1 MAEKKETQSYSSS
14 PFGGWGAYYIVIPSH
29 NEEKLISLTLQ
40 SLVEQTVLPTKIVVV
55 NDNSTDKT
63 AEIVLAFAEKYS
75 FISLVNKTSDA
86 IHLPGSKVI
95 QAFQKGLETLDDNY
109 DFIVK
114 ADSDL
119 IFPSNYF
126 ETIIKHFKSDEKI
139 GMAGGFCYI
148 ETRTKNNNSNKK
160 NRVPEHLVQKNE
172 ICEEKNG
179 EWILENLT
187 DKDHIRGALKAYRK
201 ECFQQIGGLKP
212 AMGWDT
218 VDELLSKFFGWKVKT
233 DSSLKVKH
241 LKPTGANYNK
251 TARYKQGEAFYTLG
265 YGFWITAIASA
276 KLAMMKKKPLLFLD
290 YIRGFIKA
298 KSAKKTMLVTPE
310 QAKFIRNY
318 RLKKMKEKLF

>member
-1 MAEKKETQSYSSS
+1 LDFAKDN
-14 PFGGWGAYYIVIPSH
+14 PFI
-29 NEEKLISLTLQ
+29 T
-40 SLVEQTVLPTKIVVV
+40 
-55 NDNSTDKT
+55 
-63 AEIVLAFAEKYS
+63 
-75 FISLVNKTSDA
+75 LVNKTSSA

-95 QAFQKGLETLDDNY
+95 QAFQKGFETLDNDY
-109 DFIVK
+109 DIIVK
-114 ADSDL
+114 IDADL

-126 ETIIKHFKSDEKI
+126 ETVIKHFESDDRI

-148 ETRTKNNNSNKK
+148 
-160 NRVPEHLVQKNE
+160 
-172 ICEEKNG
+172 EKNG

-201 ECFQQIGGLKP
+201 ETFQQIGGLKP

-218 VDELLSKFFGWKVKT
+218 VDELLCKYYNWKVVT
-233 DSSLKVKH
+233 DSSLHVKH

-265 YGFWITAIASA
+265 YGFWITSIASA

-290 YIRGFIKA
+290 YIKGFWKA
-298 KSAKKTMLVTPE
+298 KSAKTPLLVTTE

-318 RLKKMKEKLF
+318 RLQKMKEKLF